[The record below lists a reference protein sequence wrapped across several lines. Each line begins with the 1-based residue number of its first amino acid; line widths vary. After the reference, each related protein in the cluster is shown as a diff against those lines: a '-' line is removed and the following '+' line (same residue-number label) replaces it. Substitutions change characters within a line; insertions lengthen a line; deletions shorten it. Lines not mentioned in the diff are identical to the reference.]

1 MRLKGLYI
9 LISYL
14 AHFTICFSQ
23 DQSATLSRNE
33 IFDRMEAR
41 AKSLAQRMDE
51 MSGNSNRV
59 SSPSATPTYIKP
71 SSFTS
76 PPPTS
81 EPIIENDGTSS
92 QTVNPFHSESHIEES
107 TDSLLNEV
115 DDNEDYLQI
124 ESTQESLGDY
134 YILPSFGFVL
144 SSESK
149 VHYSYQDNLVRLN
162 VVKDLDNEMGYV
174 VGMRAGARFDNFF
187 TEFGIKYS
195 SLDYKATGVESVPGF
210 LGSFVNLNYDA
221 VGSADILN
229 FNAKLGYSFPINE
242 VLTFNSSVGLGISNR
257 RNDFDIA
264 AGVGGLILFTDST
277 SSSETVLS
285 YDLAF
290 SIAYYHAESYQIS
303 LGYNYMNVAKISQF
317 DALDLHYFEL
327 GLGLNF

>member
-1 MRLKGLYI
+1 MRLTGLYI

-23 DQSATLSRNE
+23 GQSATLSRNE

-59 SSPSATPTYIKP
+59 SPPTTPSTYSNP
-71 SSFTS
+71 SSFT
-76 PPPTS
+76 PPPPPD
-81 EPIIENDGTSS
+81 EPTVEQDGTFSP
-92 QTVNPFHSESHIEES
+92 TVNPFHSESQIVES
-107 TDSLLNEV
+107 ADDFSDEA
-115 DDNEDYLQI
+115 DDNEVYLQV
-124 ESTQESLGDY
+124 ENTQESLGDY

-149 VHYSYQDNLVRLN
+149 VHYNYQDNFN

-195 SLDYKATGVESVPGF
+195 SLDYKATGIESVPSF
-210 LGSFVNLNYDA
+210 LGSFVNFDYDA
-221 VGSADILN
+221 TGSADILN

-242 VLTFNSSVGLGISNR
+242 VLSFNSSVGLGISNR
-257 RNDFDIA
+257 RNDFDIVG
-264 AGVGGLILFTDST
+264 GVGGLTLFTDST

>member
-23 DQSATLSRNE
+23 GQTAVLSRNE

-59 SSPSATPTYIKP
+59 SSPAPRATDSNP
-71 SSFTS
+71 SSFS
-76 PPPTS
+76 PPPPSS
-81 EPIIENDGTSS
+81 ELIIEGGGASP
-92 QTVNPFHSESHIEES
+92 TVNPFHSESQIVES
-107 TDSLLNEV
+107 TDGFSNEV
-115 DDNEDYLQI
+115 DDNMDYLQI
-124 ESTQESLGDY
+124 ESAQEILGDY

-144 SSESK
+144 SSEST
-149 VHYSYQDNLVRLN
+149 VHYNYQANYQALN

-174 VGMRAGARFDNFF
+174 VGMRAGVRFANFF

-195 SLDYKATGVESVPGF
+195 SLDYKATGIESVAGF
-210 LGSFVNLNYDA
+210 FGSSFNLNYDA

-242 VLTFNSSVGLGISNR
+242 VLSFNSSVGLGLSNR
-257 RNDFDIA
+257 RNDFDIL
-264 AGVGGLILFTDST
+264 AGVGGNILFTDSI

-290 SIAYYHAESYQIS
+290 SIAYYHAESYQVS

>member
-1 MRLKGLYI
+1 MRLTGLYI

-23 DQSATLSRNE
+23 GQSATLSRNE

-59 SSPSATPTYIKP
+59 SPPTTPSTYSNP
-71 SSFTS
+71 SSFT
-76 PPPTS
+76 PPPPPD
-81 EPIIENDGTSS
+81 EPTVEQDGTFSP
-92 QTVNPFHSESHIEES
+92 TVNPFHSESQIVES
-107 TDSLLNEV
+107 ADDFSDEA
-115 DDNEDYLQI
+115 DDNEVYLQV
-124 ESTQESLGDY
+124 ENTQESLGDY

-149 VHYSYQDNLVRLN
+149 VHYDYQDNLVRLN

-195 SLDYKATGVESVPGF
+195 SLDYKATGIESVPGF
-210 LGSFVNLNYDA
+210 LGSFVNLDYDA
-221 VGSADILN
+221 TGSADILN

-242 VLTFNSSVGLGISNR
+242 VLSFNSSVGLGISNR
-257 RNDFDIA
+257 RNDFDIVG
-264 AGVGGLILFTDST
+264 GVGGLTLFTDST